1 MKSNQQKEQVRKDG
15 MIRDIFRLIS
25 GKRSI
30 ADEVYQD
37 LLIEEIKDDLDRFCL
52 ESKIE
57 NLKTRNL
64 LLECRIKYLESIIK
78 SKEQQRKVES
88 V

>member
-1 MKSNQQKEQVRKDG
+1 